1 MSTFSG
7 SGLLAFT
14 ARTASGT
21 GGAITDDG
29 LGGTGLVKLGP
40 AMLTLTDCSTYSF
53 FGTTTISGGT
63 LRLNDSTY
71 QTITWGNVSNMAT
84 LVFNEPPLSVS
95 DGALRQRLQREL
107 SGSGRRITLGSGTM
121 LLTGSNSYTG
131 GTTISGGTLQI
142 DDGTQNFGSGYSGSI
157 VGNVVNK
164 GTLAF
169 SRIDNVTFPG
179 NISGSGALVQL
190 GDQGNQ
196 GGVGTLILAGSNTY
210 SGGTTVSSGTLQIGN
225 GGATGSITGN
235 VTIDDST
242 YSGIY
247 TSPPVLAFSRSDNVV
262 FNGAITDINGTG
274 TVVQVGPGKL
284 TLTGSSN
291 YGSNIL
297 SRMVATVAPK
307 SAAARSRSATAGI
320 PEVLPT
326 TFTSE
331 QWHAGLQPLGQR
343 RFRGD
348 DHG

>member
-1 MSTFSG
+1 M
-7 SGLLAFT
+7 
-14 ARTASGT
+14 
-21 GGAITDDG
+21 
-29 LGGTGLVKLGP
+29 
-40 AMLTLTDCSTYSF
+40 
-53 FGTTTISGGT
+53 
-63 LRLNDSTY
+63 
-71 QTITWGNVSNMAT
+71 
-84 LVFNEPPLSVS
+84 
-95 DGALRQRLQREL
+95 
-107 SGSGRRITLGSGTM
+107 ITLGSGTM

-291 YGSNIL
+291 YGSNNTFANGGNGGTQVSGGTLQIGNGGNTGSITNDVYL
-297 SRMVATVAPK
+297 SNNGTLAFSHSDNVVFAGTIMDDGLEEPAWCNWAP
-307 SAAARSRSATAGI
+307 GC
-320 PEVLPT
+320 
-326 TFTSE
+326 
-331 QWHAGLQPLGQR
+331 
-343 RFRGD
+343 
-348 DHG
+348 